1 MPSFARCERSFPLR
15 GPAAPFQRCSER
27 NEAGSGAGYAG
38 VTSDATLAARV
49 NAALAEVRPA
59 IARDGGDV
67 WLVRVD
73 GTTALVQM
81 VGACGG
87 CAMSTSTL
95 RGLIETTV
103 VARCPEITAVEQA

>member
-1 MPSFARCERSFPLR
+1 MTVET
-15 GPAAPFQRCSER
+15 
-27 NEAGSGAGYAG
+27 N
-38 VTSDATLAARV
+38 LAERV

-67 WLVRVD
+67 WLVRVE
-73 GTTALVQM
+73 GATALVQM

-87 CAMSTSTL
+87 CAMSTTTL

-103 VARCPEITAVEQA
+103 MARCPEITAVEQA

>member
-1 MPSFARCERSFPLR
+1 V
-15 GPAAPFQRCSER
+15 
-27 NEAGSGAGYAG
+27 G
-38 VTSDATLAARV
+38 VTIGATLAERV
-49 NAALAEVRPA
+49 NAALDEVRPA

-67 WLVRVD
+67 WLVRVE

-87 CAMSTSTL
+87 CAMSTTTL

-103 VARCPEITAVEQA
+103 LARCPEITGVEQA

>member
-1 MPSFARCERSFPLR
+1 MTALSLEERI
-15 GPAAPFQRCSER
+15 G
-27 NEAGSGAGYAG
+27 
-38 VTSDATLAARV
+38 
-49 NAALAEVRPA
+49 AALAEVRPA

-67 WLVRVD
+67 WFIRVD

-95 RGLIETTV
+95 RGLIERTV
-103 VARCPEITAVEQA
+103 LERCPEVSGVEEA